1 MSDVSEEDKEKF
13 ILFLL
18 GHIVGDDIDEETI
31 IAITELLQSMV
42 SQDIKNIEKSK
53 VNLFEKLDL
62 LKTKSNKDKTV
73 SVIDENIKFNE
84 LIDPSDFLKL
94 LELITEFNNKVKNN
108 NKLLRKYVKVILEIK
123 NLQSQDLKTVIE
135 IKNKVEVIEFPDKNE
150 IKELLLDKPISP
162 LGKEIIKK
170 FKESMKLNA
179 THETQKKQLLTAIK
193 QIEDSLKNKN
203 GGKRKKTKKKRKPKK
218 IS

>member
-1 MSDVSEEDKEKF
+1 MPDVSEKDKEKF

-150 IKELLLDKPISP
+150 IKKLLDKPISP

-170 FKESMKLNA
+170 FKESMELNA
-179 THETQKKQLLTAIK
+179 THETQKQQLLTAIK
-193 QIEDSLKNKN
+193 QIEDRLKNKN
-203 GGKRKKTKKKRKPKK
+203 GGKRKTKKKKKPKK